1 MPGQAWRDH
10 QPAGQPAGFFLV
22 AFPLSLVM
30 AGLFVVMAGLFV
42 VMAGLFVVMAGLF
55 VVMAGLGPAIH
66 DVPSP
71 LIPSRGCPPQG
82 QA

>member
-42 VMAGLFVVMAGLF
+42 VMAGLFVVMAGL
-55 VVMAGLGPAIH
+55 GPAIH